1 MTDHGVVKRERKVK
15 QIAKDTTTTTKNSNK
30 IKLAKH
36 TQNRIRC
43 NTNNEEERTSTFLFS
58 TELSVRILIS
68 HHSPEMGGA
77 GGGGASST
85 LKKLLKKLILI
96 PCASFSSS
104 SSASSSSFIDSSPAP
119 ATATATA
126 SDWMLKMQMQVP
138 AKKGKTLSEIT
149 EEGEPSASFSSKNTC
164 AICLE
169 PLVSNN
175 GAASPGQAIFTS
187 QCSHAF
193 HLACISSNIRHGNV
207 TCPICRAQWTRFPQ
221 TLYPPCWLSRKQDD
235 PVLRILDD
243 SISTFRVH
251 RRSFLRSARYDDDDP
266 VEPDA
271 HSLCQPRLYF
281 SASHST
287 AAEAHPSSTQCS
299 CTRYSEPQPH
309 SISMH
314 GTQHRSHSSKI
325 PVYLSVRLA
334 PQQATDLVLVASP
347 NGPHLRLLK
356 QCLALVVFSLRPI
369 DRLAIVSYSSAAA
382 RIFPLRRMTAYGK
395 RAALL
400 VIDRLFYT
408 GYADQMEG
416 IKKGIKILK
425 DRTYKNPRSSI
436 LHLSDNPTSSRS
448 YHGISDAEIELPIPV
463 HRFHVASTMSIM
475 NELEE
480 FLVQLLG
487 GGIRE
492 TQLRI
497 GDEEET
503 RVIGLGDLVGGEERK
518 ILLEIGAHSPHL
530 EIAYSYVD
538 SGIGSDEQIKTG
550 EVLVRVDDR
559 RDIGDDLE
567 GSGGFVGRTSCA
579 ESRDFHDPCMAR
591 RWAKRLHGR

>member
-1 MTDHGVVKRERKVK
+1 
-15 QIAKDTTTTTKNSNK
+15 
-30 IKLAKH
+30 
-36 TQNRIRC
+36 
-43 NTNNEEERTSTFLFS
+43 
-58 TELSVRILIS
+58 
-68 HHSPEMGGA
+68 MG
-77 GGGGASST
+77 GGGGASLT

-104 SSASSSSFIDSSPAP
+104 SASSSSFLDSSPAP

-138 AKKGKTLSEIT
+138 AAKQGKNLSEIT

-207 TCPICRAQWTRFPQ
+207 TCPICRAQWTRFPL

-287 AAEAHPSSTQCS
+287 AMEAHPSSNPCS
-299 CTRYSEPQPH
+299 CIHFAESQPH
-309 SISMH
+309 GFSSH
-314 GTQHRSHSSKI
+314 GTQLQSNRSKS
-325 PVYLSVRLA
+325 PAYLSVRLA

-356 QCLALVVFSLRPI
+356 QCLALFVFSLRPI

-408 GYADQMEG
+408 GYADPMEG

-425 DRTYKNPRSSI
+425 DRAHKNPRSSI

-448 YHGISDAEIELPIPV
+448 HRGISDMEIELPIPV
-463 HRFHVASTMSIM
+463 HQFHVASTMSIM

-492 TQLRI
+492 AQLRI
-497 GDEEET
+497 GDEEGT
-503 RVIGLGDLVGGEERK
+503 RIIALGDLVGGEERK
-518 ILLEIGAHSPHL
+518 ILLEIGAHCPHL
-530 EIAYSYVD
+530 SIAYSYVD
-538 SGIGSDEQIKTG
+538 GGIGSNEQIKTG
-550 EVLVRVDDR
+550 EVLVRVDDG
-559 RDIGDDLE
+559 RDVGDDSE
-567 GSGGFVGRTSCA
+567 GNGVFVGRTSCA